1 MQGGFNMSYKILI
14 TESIEEEGVEYLKKF
29 GYEIKMPRDTSEDV
43 LIEEVKDCDAILVR
57 MANITEK
64 VIRAGKKLKVIS
76 RFGVGVNNVD
86 IKTASELSIQ
96 ITNAPESNKNTVAE
110 YTMGLIIALAKKFFL
125 YDRGL
130 RKGNFKVRDI
140 LGIDLE
146 GKVLGIVGLGSIGKL
161 LALKASK
168 GFGMKVIGFKRHIDE
183 ESKSLDYVE
192 LTDSLDY
199 VLENSDFVSL
209 NVPLTKATTKII
221 GKRELSFMKKDA
233 FLINTARGEVVDNDA
248 LCNAL
253 LNKQIAGAATD
264 VFDGEIPSKDNPIFK
279 MENVIVTPHSA
290 AHTIEAMKRMSVH
303 AAIGIH
309 EVLSGNKPSWPV
321 NIKNNL

>member
-1 MQGGFNMSYKILI
+1 MSYKILI
-14 TESIEEEGVEYLKKF
+14 TEDIEEEGIKYLKKF
-29 GYEIKMPRDTSEDV
+29 GYEIKMPKDTSEDV

-86 IKTASELSIQ
+86 IKTAAELSIQ

-125 YDRGL
+125 YDREL
-130 RKGNFKVRDI
+130 RKGNFDIRDI

-161 LALKASK
+161 LALKASN
-168 GFGMKVIGFKRHIDE
+168 GFGMRVIGFKRHIDE
-183 ESKSLDYVE
+183 ESQSLDYVE

-199 VLENSDFVSL
+199 LLKNCDFVSL
-209 NVPLTKATTKII
+209 TVPLTKATRRII
-221 GKRELSFMKKDA
+221 GKKELSLMKEDA

-253 LNKQIAGAATD
+253 LNKQIAGAAVD
-264 VFDGEIPSKDNPIFK
+264 VFDGEIPSEDNPIFK

>member
-1 MQGGFNMSYKILI
+1 MSYKILI
-14 TESIEEEGVEYLKKF
+14 TEDIEEEGIKYLKKF
-29 GYEIKMPRDTSEDV
+29 GYEIKMPKDTSEDV

-86 IKTASELSIQ
+86 IKTAAELSIQ

-125 YDRGL
+125 YDREL
-130 RKGNFKVRDI
+130 RKGNFDIRDI

-161 LALKASK
+161 LALKASN
-168 GFGMKVIGFKRHIDE
+168 GFGMRVIGFKRHIDE
-183 ESKSLDYVE
+183 ESQSLDYVE

-199 VLENSDFVSL
+199 LLKNCDFVSL
-209 NVPLTKATTKII
+209 TVPLTKATRRII
-221 GKRELSFMKKDA
+221 GKRELSLMKEDA

-253 LNKQIAGAATD
+253 LNKQIAGAAVD
-264 VFDGEIPSKDNPIFK
+264 VFDGEIPSEDNPIFK

>member
-1 MQGGFNMSYKILI
+1 
-14 TESIEEEGVEYLKKF
+14 
-29 GYEIKMPRDTSEDV
+29 
-43 LIEEVKDCDAILVR
+43 
-57 MANITEK
+57 
-64 VIRAGKKLKVIS
+64 
-76 RFGVGVNNVD
+76 
-86 IKTASELSIQ
+86 
-96 ITNAPESNKNTVAE
+96 
-110 YTMGLIIALAKKFFL
+110 MGLIIALAKKFFL

-253 LNKQIAGAATD
+253 LNKQIAGTATD

>member
-1 MQGGFNMSYKILI
+1 MSYKILI

-43 LIEEVKDCDAILVR
+43 LIEKVKDCDAILVR

-253 LNKQIAGAATD
+253 LNKQIAGTATD

>member
-1 MQGGFNMSYKILI
+1 MNYKILI
-14 TESIEEEGVEYLKKF
+14 TESIEEEGVKYLKKF

-110 YTMGLIIALAKKFFL
+110 YTMGLIVALAKKFFL
-125 YDRGL
+125 YDREL
-130 RKGNFKVRDI
+130 RKGNFNIRDI
-140 LGIDLE
+140 LGIDLA

-168 GFGMKVIGFKRHIDE
+168 GFGIKVIGFKRHIDE

-199 VLENSDFVSL
+199 LLENSDFVSL
-209 NVPLTKATTKII
+209 NVPLTKATTRII
-221 GKRELSFMKKDA
+221 GKRELSLMKEGA
-233 FLINTARGEVVDNDA
+233 FLINTARGEVVDDDA

-309 EVLSGNKPSWPV
+309 EVLSGDKPSWPV

>member
-1 MQGGFNMSYKILI
+1 MSYKILI
-14 TESIEEEGVEYLKKF
+14 TEDIEEEGIKYLKKF
-29 GYEIKMPRDTSEDV
+29 GYEIKMPKDTSEDV

-86 IKTASELSIQ
+86 IKTAAELSIQ

-125 YDRGL
+125 YDREF
-130 RKGNFKVRDI
+130 RKGNFDIRDI

-168 GFGMKVIGFKRHIDE
+168 GFGMRVIGFKRHIDE
-183 ESKSLDYVE
+183 ESQSLDYVE

-199 VLENSDFVSL
+199 LLKNCDFVSL
-209 NVPLTKATTKII
+209 TVPFTKATRRII
-221 GKRELSFMKKDA
+221 GKRELSLMKEDA

-248 LCNAL
+248 FCNAL
-253 LNKQIAGAATD
+253 LNKQIAGAAVD
-264 VFDGEIPSKDNPIFK
+264 VFDGEIPSEDNPIFK

>member
-1 MQGGFNMSYKILI
+1 MSYKILI
-14 TESIEEEGVEYLKKF
+14 TEDIEEEGIKYLKKF
-29 GYEIKMPRDTSEDV
+29 GYEIKMPKDTSEDV

-86 IKTASELSIQ
+86 IKTAAELSIQ

-125 YDRGL
+125 YDREF
-130 RKGNFKVRDI
+130 RKGNFDIRDI

-168 GFGMKVIGFKRHIDE
+168 GFGMRVIGFKRHIDE
-183 ESKSLDYVE
+183 ESQSLDYVE

-199 VLENSDFVSL
+199 LLKNCDFVSL
-209 NVPLTKATTKII
+209 TVPLTKATRRII
-221 GKRELSFMKKDA
+221 GKRELSLMKEDA

-248 LCNAL
+248 FCNAL
-253 LNKQIAGAATD
+253 LNKQIAGAAVD
-264 VFDGEIPSKDNPIFK
+264 VFDGEIPSEDNPIFK

>member
-1 MQGGFNMSYKILI
+1 MSYKILI

-29 GYEIKMPRDTSEDV
+29 GYEIKSPKGTSEDV

-96 ITNAPESNKNTVAE
+96 ITNAPESNRNTVAE

-125 YDRGL
+125 YDREL
-130 RKGNFKVRDI
+130 RKGNFNIRDI

-209 NVPLTKATTKII
+209 TVPLTKATTRII
-221 GKRELSFMKKDA
+221 GKRELSLMKKDA

-303 AAIGIH
+303 AAIGIY

>member
-1 MQGGFNMSYKILI
+1 
-14 TESIEEEGVEYLKKF
+14 
-29 GYEIKMPRDTSEDV
+29 MPKDTSEDV

-86 IKTASELSIQ
+86 IKTAAELSIQ

-125 YDRGL
+125 YDREL
-130 RKGNFKVRDI
+130 RKGNFDIRDI

-161 LALKASK
+161 LALKASN
-168 GFGMKVIGFKRHIDE
+168 GFGMRVIGFKRHIDE
-183 ESKSLDYVE
+183 ESQSLDYVE

-199 VLENSDFVSL
+199 LLKNCDFVSL
-209 NVPLTKATTKII
+209 TVPLTKATRRII
-221 GKRELSFMKKDA
+221 GKRELSLMKEDA

-253 LNKQIAGAATD
+253 LNKQIAGAAVD
-264 VFDGEIPSKDNPIFK
+264 VFDGEIPSEDNPIFK

>member
-1 MQGGFNMSYKILI
+1 MSYKILI

-29 GYEIKMPRDTSEDV
+29 GYEIKSPKGTSEDV

-96 ITNAPESNKNTVAE
+96 ITNAPESNRNTVAE

-125 YDRGL
+125 YDREL
-130 RKGNFKVRDI
+130 RKGNFNIRDI

-209 NVPLTKATTKII
+209 TVPLTKATTRII
-221 GKRELSFMKKDA
+221 GKRELSLMKKDA
-233 FLINTARGEVVDNDA
+233 FLINTARGEVVDNAA

-303 AAIGIH
+303 AAIGIY

>member
-1 MQGGFNMSYKILI
+1 MNYKILI
-14 TESIEEEGVEYLKKF
+14 TESIEEEGVKYLKKF

-110 YTMGLIIALAKKFFL
+110 YTMGLIVALAKKFFL
-125 YDRGL
+125 YDREL
-130 RKGNFKVRDI
+130 RKGNFNIRDI
-140 LGIDLE
+140 LGIDLA

-168 GFGMKVIGFKRHIDE
+168 GFGIKVIGFKRHIDE

-199 VLENSDFVSL
+199 LLENSDFVSL
-209 NVPLTKATTKII
+209 NVPLTKATTRII
-221 GKRELSFMKKDA
+221 GKRELSLMKEGA
-233 FLINTARGEVVDNDA
+233 FLINTARGEVVDDDA

-309 EVLSGNKPSWPV
+309 EVLSGNKPSWLV

>member
-1 MQGGFNMSYKILI
+1 MSYKILI

>member
-1 MQGGFNMSYKILI
+1 MNYKILI

-110 YTMGLIIALAKKFFL
+110 YTMGLIVALAKKFFL
-125 YDRGL
+125 YDREL
-130 RKGNFKVRDI
+130 RKRNFNIRDI

-199 VLENSDFVSL
+199 LLENSDFVSL
-209 NVPLTKATTKII
+209 NVPLTKATTRII
-221 GKRELSFMKKDA
+221 GKRELSLMKEGA

-309 EVLSGNKPSWPV
+309 EVLSGNKPSWLV